1 MVMNLPAMQEIQVPC
16 LGQEDTLEKG
26 IATHSSTLAWRFMY
40 KGASRAIVHG
50 VARSWTQLTH
60 TPKNIF
66 KAVNISVS
74 EKNVKDIKK
83 SLNNIKFY

>member
-1 MVMNLPAMQEIQVPC
+1 MVMNLPAMQEIHVPC

-26 IATHSSTLAWRFMY
+26 IATHSSTLAWRFMDRA
-40 KGASRAIVHG
+40 ASHAIVHG

-74 EKNVKDIKK
+74 EKKCERYKK
-83 SLNNIKFY
+83 VFK